1 MPQDLVCVG
10 SFTTPELAHVA
21 RLALESEGIP
31 SYLDNEW
38 VSSMDWAMTNA
49 VGGVKLLVGSHNA
62 ESASEILTSR
72 TQYNWDEDNEVLA
85 GNSPQR
91 DTDVDHAGSRVMN
104 EREEN
109 ALRAFRGSVLG
120 LLFLPLHFYI
130 LYLLI
135 VKVFG
140 SNEPIS
146 AQRMQQ
152 AIIATAINIPCVLVM
167 LLFIRSIVESLT
179 FQ

>member
-1 MPQDLVCVG
+1 MPQNLVCVG

-72 TQYNWDEDNEVLA
+72 TQYNWDEDDDVRA
-85 GNSPQR
+85 GNSPHR
-91 DTDVDHAGSRVMN
+91 DTDTDHSSSRVLMS
-104 EREEN
+104 EKKMR
-109 ALRAFRGSVLG
+109 
-120 LLFLPLHFYI
+120 
-130 LYLLI
+130 
-135 VKVFG
+135 
-140 SNEPIS
+140 
-146 AQRMQQ
+146 
-152 AIIATAINIPCVLVM
+152 
-167 LLFIRSIVESLT
+167 
-179 FQ
+179 

>member
-1 MPQDLVCVG
+1 MSQDLVCVG

-49 VGGVKLLVGSHNA
+49 VGGVKLLVGSHDA

-72 TQYNWDEDNEVLA
+72 TQYDWDEDDEDLA
-85 GNSPQR
+85 ENPAKR
-91 DTDVDHAGSRVMN
+91 DTDTDDSSSRVTN

-109 ALRAFRGSVLG
+109 ALRALRGSVLG

-130 LYLLI
+130 FYLLI
-135 VKVFG
+135 FKVFG
-140 SNEPIS
+140 SDEPIS
-146 AQRMQQ
+146 SQRKQQ
-152 AIIATAINIPCVLVM
+152 AIIAALINVPCVVVM
-167 LLFIRSIVESLT
+167 LLFIRSIVELFSV
-179 FQ
+179 Q

>member
-1 MPQDLVCVG
+1 MTQDLVCVG

-130 LYLLI
+130 LYLLM